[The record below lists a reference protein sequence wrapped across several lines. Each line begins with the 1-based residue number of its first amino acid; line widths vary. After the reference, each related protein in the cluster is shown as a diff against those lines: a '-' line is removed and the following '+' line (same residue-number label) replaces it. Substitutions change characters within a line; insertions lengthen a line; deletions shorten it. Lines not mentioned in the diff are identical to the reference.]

1 MEKFTG
7 WQYLL
12 IDVANNYGLDK
23 ELFGDRIQWAE
34 SNLDH
39 LESLAPQADNKPRFL
54 KSCMAIR
61 QAQRREP
68 SGHLVGFDAVCSGIQ
83 IMSALTGCVAGATA
97 TGLVNPKVRADAY
110 TQTTQVMNSLLGG
123 GLTVPRQDAKDALM
137 TSMYGSRKK
146 PKDIF
151 GENTPELSAFYQ
163 AVQIVAP
170 GAWELLQDLLASWQ
184 PMALVHAWKLPDG
197 YDARVKVMQKEET
210 RIEVDEL
217 GHSTFTYEYWV
228 NQGSEKGLS
237 NVANVVHSVD
247 AFVLREL
254 IRRCNYDHPTIRDV
268 DQVIEAE
275 LLYRSFNPLCEVTVP
290 IGGQHHYFIDQYT
303 RSGMPTA
310 AVLPHI
316 DPFNVGNF
324 STQHLRAIKKITNS
338 MLAHKPFE
346 IVSIHDE
353 FQCHANNMNH
363 LRQHY
368 IDIFAE
374 MADADILS
382 DIMSQLHGCKG
393 TYPKLSNT
401 LSSLIRQSNYALC

>member
-1 MEKFTG
+1 MIEFTG

-23 ELFGDRIQWAE
+23 ELFETRIQWAE
-34 SNLDH
+34 SNLGT

-61 QAQRREP
+61 KAQRGEP
-68 SGHLVGFDAVCSGIQ
+68 SGHLVGFDAVCSGVQ

-97 TGLVNPKVRADAY
+97 TGLVNPNVRADAY
-110 TQTTQVMNSLLGG
+110 TQTTREMNNLLGG

-217 GHSTFTYEYWV
+217 GHATFTYEYWI

-237 NVANVVHSVD
+237 LVANVTHSVD

-254 IRRCNYDHPTIRDV
+254 IRRCNYDRRHLESINEDL
-268 DQVIEAE
+268 QIELFE
-275 LLYRSFNPLCEVTVP
+275 RNLYGPRQGHNGDTSLD
-290 IGGQHHYFIDQYT
+290 YFSDLYS

-310 AVLPHI
+310 AILPEMYGYNI
-316 DPFNVGNF
+316 RNLSDA
-324 STQHLRAIKKITNS
+324 HLRAVKTMVNS

-374 MADADILS
+374 IADADILS
-382 DIMSQLHGCKG
+382 FILTAIHGVKC